1 MLSYWKKSAFI
12 ASMIVALVLAGGAG
26 AQTISYQKV
35 TSDGI
40 ASTYEDAVTQALQ
53 SAVAKVNGVE
63 VARKVVTESVRG
75 GSTAITTSQSATVGS
90 SAEHTSGVAAAVV
103 ATNDSNNNSQAASGV
118 AAVDGLQ
125 QAQTASISN
134 SAKIVNQDFV
144 ADKTTVNASAQ
155 TSGVVNRYQVINSGK
170 QDDGW
175 HVTILAEISVYNA
188 ALENQRRKVA
198 VLPLRLARDDQ
209 NFRGFETAFRSDL
222 INQLTQSSKLAVL
235 DRDFSG
241 EQDSELGFLKEDG
254 IKKEEAARLGNKL
267 GADYIIAGIVD
278 DVSVKTPA
286 VYMQAIGK
294 TVTGQITTSV
304 RVSLRVI
311 ETATGRISLADT
323 WAPLAS
329 SGAKIEAIADNTAG
343 DVAHSV
349 LDALF
354 PIRIEHIS
362 NGVFYLGQGGKTVQV
377 GQRYRVVALGKEI
390 TDSYTKEV
398 IGREEE
404 DVGVIEIFEVE
415 PKLAKARL
423 IGAASDKP
431 LPSDVGTLVARLQ
444 KTETAQTAKRPQ
456 DKPDSTS
463 AKALLK
469 KNDGEW

>member
-12 ASMIVALVLAGGAG
+12 VSMVVALVLASGAG
-26 AQTISYQKV
+26 AQTISYQKI

-40 ASTYEDAVTQALQ
+40 APTYEDAVTQALQ
-53 SAVAKVNGVE
+53 SAVAKINGV
-63 VARKVVTESVRG
+63 AIAHKVVTESTHE
-75 GSTAITTSQSATVGS
+75 TATAALTSQSAIVGA
-90 SAEHTSGVAAAVV
+90 SAEHISAGGAAVV
-103 ATNDSNNNSQAASGV
+103 ATNDLNGNSQATSGV
-118 AAVDGLQ
+118 AAIDGTQ
-125 QAQTASISN
+125 QSQMASISN
-134 SAKIVNQDFV
+134 SAQIVNLDFS
-144 ADKTTVNASAQ
+144 ANKTTVNASAQ
-155 TSGVVNRYQVINSGK
+155 TSGVVNRYQVVSSGK
-170 QDDGW
+170 KDDGW
-175 HVTILAEISVYNA
+175 HVTILAEVSVYNA

-198 VLPLRLARDDQ
+198 VLPLRLAKDDQ

-241 EQDSELGFLKEDG
+241 EQDSELSFLKEDG
-254 IKKEEAARLGNKL
+254 VKKEEAARLGNKL

-286 VYMQAIGK
+286 VYMRAIGK
-294 TVTGQITTSV
+294 TVTGQTTTSI

-323 WAPLAS
+323 WAPTESL
-329 SGAKIEAIADNTAG
+329 GAKIETIADNTAG

-354 PIRIEHIS
+354 PIRIEHIA

-404 DVGVIEIFEVE
+404 DVGVIEVFEVE
-415 PKLAKARL
+415 PKLAKARI
-423 IGAASDKP
+423 IGAPTDKP
-431 LPSDVGTLVARLQ
+431 LPSDAGTLVARLQ
-444 KTETAQTAKRPQ
+444 KTEVVQTAKRQQ
-456 DKPDSTS
+456 DKPDAS
-463 AKALLK
+463 AKSLLK
-469 KNDGEW
+469 KNDSEW